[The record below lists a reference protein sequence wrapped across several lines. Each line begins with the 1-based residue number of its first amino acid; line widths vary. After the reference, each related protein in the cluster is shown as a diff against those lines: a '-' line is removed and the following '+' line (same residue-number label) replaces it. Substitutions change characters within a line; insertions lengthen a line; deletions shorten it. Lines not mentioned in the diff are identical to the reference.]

1 MYLFFQ
7 SFSIAVVSLN
17 DEDMEFDMIGVDPA
31 VANAFRRILIS
42 EVPSMAIEKVY
53 MINNTSVIQDN
64 VSFQIIMY
72 KSYSKSI

>member
-1 MYLFFQ
+1 M
-7 SFSIAVVSLN
+7 VSLN